1 MNLRFQHPCTAPE
14 VGGTGSGKTFFMNR
28 LIENRNEMFSTTLE
42 HIIFYYSEWQ
52 PLCDTLKSNHGV
64 DFREDLTLLD
74 DHPAGQGPKLIV
86 MDDMMHEIKNL
97 SIFFLSQCLFPNGLR
112 QISLNTHY
120 IMLFK
125 TSRDLAQIRTFC
137 MQVDPQHFRALLEAY
152 EDATRAGYT
161 YILFDFKPSQ
171 LDHLRM
177 RTLIF
182 PGESTV
188 VYIPRAKYKREI
200 DGRPLNHLMT
210 MAPAA
215 KTHKALLQVLLSAKL
230 KFRKAI
236 LENSDRALVYAICE
250 ICDNLLRG
258 NIPLSDSHKAK
269 RKRHRHKI
277 RELAQ
282 RGEGWTKKKERL
294 QKGGAFL
301 PLLLSTI
308 ASVLPSLLQ

>member
-1 MNLRFQHPCTAPE
+1 MDLRFQHPCTAFV

-28 LIENRNEMFSTTLE
+28 LIENRNEMFSTTFE

-52 PLCDTLKSNHGV
+52 PLYDTLKSNHRV
-64 DFREDLTLLD
+64 DFREELPLLD

-86 MDDMMHEIKNL
+86 IDDMMHEIN
-97 SIFFLSQCLFPNGLR
+97 QCLFPDGLR

-161 YILFDFKPSQ
+161 YILFDFKPNQ

-188 VYIPRAKYKREI
+188 VYIPRAKYKREM
-200 DGRPLNHLMT
+200 MT
-210 MAPAA
+210 
-215 KTHKALLQVLLSAKL
+215 VL
-230 KFRKAI
+230 
-236 LENSDRALVYAICE
+236 
-250 ICDNLLRG
+250 
-258 NIPLSDSHKAK
+258 
-269 RKRHRHKI
+269 
-277 RELAQ
+277 
-282 RGEGWTKKKERL
+282 
-294 QKGGAFL
+294 
-301 PLLLSTI
+301 
-308 ASVLPSLLQ
+308 